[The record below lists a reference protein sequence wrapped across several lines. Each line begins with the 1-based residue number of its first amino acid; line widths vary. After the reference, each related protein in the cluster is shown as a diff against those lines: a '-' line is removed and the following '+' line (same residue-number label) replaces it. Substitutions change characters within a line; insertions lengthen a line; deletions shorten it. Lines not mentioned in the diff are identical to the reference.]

1 MLKRHNDRDI
11 DILSDNEKARRA
23 RRCCLDKS
31 RAGSSLPTKPK
42 KTFDLAIATWRET
55 NLIAL
60 APKRPR
66 CQFRIVSL
74 RYVGLHSCA

>member
-11 DILSDNEKARRA
+11 DMLSDNEKARRA

-42 KTFDLAIATWRET
+42 KTFDLSIATWRGT
-55 NLIAL
+55 NPVAL
-60 APKRPR
+60 TLEHPR
-66 CQFRIVSL
+66 RRFRYCELEI
-74 RYVGLHSCA
+74 CWPT